1 MKSDRQEGT
10 NDQLKN
16 SKPSALCKD
25 ISHDLFRYD
34 CGPSF
39 RGRAS
44 IDTCLN
50 PASRTLSN
58 TSTKTR

>member
-34 CGPSF
+34 CGPSS

-44 IDTCLN
+44 IDT
-50 PASRTLSN
+50 
-58 TSTKTR
+58 